1 MKEKKKE
8 VSYVSD
14 DIRNTVALAK
24 QFKELADCLGN
35 CVQVAQVVPEFK
47 RSLKPREFPELKRS
61 NVGNV

>member
-24 QFKELADCLGN
+24 QFKELVDCIGN
-35 CVQVAQVVPEFK
+35 SVQVAQVVPEFK
-47 RSLKPREFPELKRS
+47 RSLKPTEVAKLEKS
-61 NVGNV
+61 NVGNA